1 MRIDRPSLF
10 HWLMILAVVAM
21 SASCAGADVKPGPR
35 SDIRDC
41 PPGFVLVCES
51 RQEPSKGGAEEEIP
65 EYEYCR
71 CEQAY

>member
-1 MRIDRPSLF
+1 MRNKRYWLPAMVVFLSL
-10 HWLMILAVVAM
+10 IAG
-21 SASCAGADVKPGPR
+21 CADTGGSELRR
-35 SDIRDC
+35 SEIRDC

-51 RQEPSKGGAEEEIP
+51 REDASKAGPEEEIP

>member
-1 MRIDRPSLF
+1 MKNNRSSMF
-10 HWLMILAVVAM
+10 HWLAILAVLAM
-21 SASCAGADVKPGPR
+21 SASCADADVKPRPR
-35 SDIRDC
+35 SEIRDC

-51 RQEPSKGGAEEEIP
+51 RQDPSKGGPEEEIP